1 MSKTYATGFS
11 ASDGIEAMH
20 AHQENVRRDARDA
33 ETFKDALLKEKSDE
47 LTILK
52 LRDEVSKLRAA
63 NNKLRARLSALRV
76 DQNGPKK
83 AATRVKRA
91 ASLARTHKSLSSR

>member
-1 MSKTYATGFS
+1 MSKARVAEFS

-20 AHQENVRRDARDA
+20 AHRENVRRDARDA
-33 ETFKDALLKEKSDE
+33 ETYKDVLLKQQSNE

-63 NNKLRARLSALRV
+63 NNRLRARLSASRV
-76 DQNGPKK
+76 ERNSPKK
-83 AATRVKRA
+83 AATRAKRA
-91 ASLARTHKSLSSR
+91 ASLARTHKLLSS